1 LSALEF
7 DDHGLQFTDIRSG
20 KSIRLMQGFQE
31 RTEVFSRCRRVLIKV
46 GSAVVTGPKGLDRV
60 MIHRLSDQIAEL
72 RGRSARMDVLVVSSG
87 AVASGMHRMGL
98 TERPRTI
105 PQKQAAA
112 AVGQGALM
120 EAWEAAFDKY
130 DLLVAQV
137 LLTSEDL
144 SNRHRYLN
152 ARNTLETLLS
162 WGILPIINE
171 NDTVVVEEIKFGDN
185 DHLSALIAGLVGAD
199 LVINLTDIDGLYDND
214 PRLHGSA
221 KLIPLVQRVDAKVL
235 ACAAPEPGTVGTGGM
250 LSKLN
255 AARKCLAFGI
265 PMIIAPGKQR
275 DVVLRLFD
283 GEQLGTMFVPR
294 ERAYSGKKVWLA
306 NLPKPAGE
314 ITLDDGA
321 VTALIKKGRSLLPI
335 GVREVKGIFGVGA
348 PVRCIDKNGKQV
360 GIGLTNYK
368 STEIDNIKGRHS
380 EEIEKLIGYKH
391 SDEVIHRDNF
401 VVTSE
406 TV

>member
-1 LSALEF
+1 MY
-7 DDHGLQFTDIRSG
+7 
-20 KSIRLMQGFQE
+20 K
-31 RTEVFSRCRRVLIKV
+31 
-46 GSAVVTGPKGLDRV
+46 
-60 MIHRLSDQIAEL
+60 
-72 RGRSARMDVLVVSSG
+72 
-87 AVASGMHRMGL
+87 MGL
-98 TERPRTI
+98 TERPRSI

-130 DLLVAQV
+130 DLQVAQV

-144 SNRHRYLN
+144 SHRHRYLN

-162 WGILPIINE
+162 WGIMPIINE

-199 LVINLTDIDGLYDND
+199 LVINLTDIDGLYDHD
-214 PRLHGSA
+214 PRIHGSA

-255 AARKCLAFGI
+255 AARKCLALGI
-265 PMIIAPGKQR
+265 AMIIAPGKQR
-275 DVVLRLFD
+275 DVILRLFD
-283 GEQLGTMFVPR
+283 GENLGTMFVPR

-314 ITLDDGA
+314 LTLDDGA
-321 VTALIKKGRSLLPI
+321 VAALIKRG
-335 GVREVKGIFGVGA
+335 
-348 PVRCIDKNGKQV
+348 
-360 GIGLTNYK
+360 GL
-368 STEIDNIKGRHS
+368 
-380 EEIEKLIGYKH
+380 
-391 SDEVIHRDNF
+391 F
-401 VVTSE
+401 FP
-406 TV
+406 